1 MAKCLANV
9 SKWLG
14 LCWGSPALS
23 GSVIAR
29 QGPWLPEVTLWGRG
43 EVGVT
48 TGRCWPP
55 TRLPLGPSV
64 LNMEMELVRGAN
76 YTLQHGSPISIAE
89 KTLGPWTTCR
99 LGESS
104 TQWPILRKL
113 EGGVGLPP
121 LWLVHLRTPTRR
133 ERVAPGMSLVLN
145 LAMFSTWTCVGF
157 FSRLLFFI
165 IFVLYVYAYPEMS
178 ILQAGHHCSL
188 NLAVPVACS
197 CRHPENH
204 EVPPK

>member
-29 QGPWLPEVTLWGRG
+29 QGPRLPEVTLWGRG

-89 KTLGPWTTCR
+89 RTLGPWTTCR

-104 TQWPILRKL
+104 TQWPILQKL
-113 EGGVGLPP
+113 ERGVGLPP
-121 LWLVHLRTPTRR
+121 LWLVHLPTPTRR

-145 LAMFSTWTCVGF
+145 LAMFSTWTCVGGF
-157 FSRLLFFI
+157 F
-165 IFVLYVYAYPEMS
+165 
-178 ILQAGHHCSL
+178 
-188 NLAVPVACS
+188 
-197 CRHPENH
+197 
-204 EVPPK
+204 